1 MMINKFALTL
11 GLVIAGNAMADG
23 TVTTTAESAPTVAAS
38 ASLDASAP
46 TWQRVME
53 QRFSIPYGWGFSPIY
68 DFGARP
74 LEVDGLQAQV
84 FVEAGQFCGASLYSV
99 DVAYSPTQ
107 QLMTRIF
114 PDLNG
119 QIMLPNAVIYK
130 IGFVFEQRFLRGG
143 NCMLRL
149 NALSGGGDTD
159 NPDQPSSD
167 FELAGVVRYEGG
179 FQDQLALATDGAD
192 KVKQFW
198 VRVPEFCGQ
207 VEILEAGTVTEG
219 HYDAARLVDADKQ
232 VYEVNGGVGTR
243 LSEVRLSING
253 PRNAAC
259 DIPVYLKK
267 VIQ

>member
-1 MMINKFALTL
+1 MMINKIALAF
-11 GLVIAGNAMADG
+11 GLLVAGNALADG
-23 TVTTTAESAPTVAAS
+23 TVSPSAESAPTVSASVALDPAAS
-38 ASLDASAP
+38 

-53 QRFSIPYGWGFSPIY
+53 QRYSIPYGWGFSPIY

-74 LEVDGLQAQV
+74 LAVDGLQAQV
-84 FVEAGQFCGASLYSV
+84 FTEAGQFCGASLYSV

-107 QLMTRIF
+107 QLLTRIF

-119 QIMLPNAVIYK
+119 QILLPNAVIHK

-143 NCMLRL
+143 NCLLRL
-149 NALSGGGDTD
+149 SALSGNGDTND
-159 NPDQPSSD
+159 PDQPSSD

-179 FQDQLALATDGAD
+179 FQDQLVLATDSAD
-192 KVKQFW
+192 KVRQFW

-207 VEILEAGTVTEG
+207 VEILEAGTVSEG

-232 VYEVNGGVGTR
+232 VYEVNGGAGTR
-243 LSEVRLSING
+243 LSEIRVSING
-253 PRNAAC
+253 PRNASC

-267 VIQ
+267 VVE